1 MDGFSLQRL
10 SVCCKRDAGTGF
22 RILGVQGQSLGKPP
36 GPSPL
41 LYHQASE
48 AQQSELTQAV
58 LLLLKMHGYLLYT
71 KVPLW
76 HFKIRDLESEH
87 CCASCLTPVFPNI
100 FQQNK
105 HLFTTLFNCISV
117 KYLIKKKTLHASHV
131 YNILPLMM
139 TVDHGEEEHIL
150 DPLCLGW
157 SAGLWTVVSRWSLVS
172 EKVSCRGHSTTCM
185 WSPNSNLRELD
196 TGAWS
201 SLCLSHLLKSRE
213 EQFYRFP
220 TSPYP
225 RAQDFPMVQSP
236 LYSSLLFVLG

>member
-10 SVCCKRDAGTGF
+10 SVYCKRDAGTGF

-58 LLLLKMHGYLLYT
+58 LTVELLLKMHGYLPYT

-105 HLFTTLFNCISV
+105 HLFITLFNCISV
-117 KYLIKKKTLHASHV
+117 KYLIKKENPPRITCVQYFTLNDDCGPWGGGV
-131 YNILPLMM
+131 YFRTSLPQ
-139 TVDHGEEEHIL
+139 
-150 DPLCLGW
+150 
-157 SAGLWTVVSRWSLVS
+157 VVSWTLDCSQQAILGQWKGFLQGSQHRLCVVS
-172 EKVSCRGHSTTCM
+172 K
-185 WSPNSNLRELD
+185 L
-196 TGAWS
+196 
-201 SLCLSHLLKSRE
+201 
-213 EQFYRFP
+213 
-220 TSPYP
+220 
-225 RAQDFPMVQSP
+225 
-236 LYSSLLFVLG
+236 